1 MKKAVLLVSFGTSYA
16 EARENSLESIYQE
29 LSAAGGAIPVYQA
42 YTSGVIIRKLAGRQI
57 QIDTVEEAVRKVLDH
72 QVQCLYVVPTHMIP
86 GIEYQKLVRILEP
99 YRSSFEKME
108 ITSAVLNQKEDCKK
122 LVPVLQDI
130 FQFQRENYYV
140 LMGHGTED
148 GANIRYT
155 QMNEAFIEAGLMN
168 VQIASVEARPNL
180 ADAISYLQNAGKVD
194 KVVVHPFMVVA
205 GDHARNDMAG
215 ETDSYA
221 AKLREEGYEVLAIV
235 KGLGEYPQF
244 RRIYVEKLQ
253 EMLGKCN
260 NEAESQIVAGK
271 TDE

>member
-29 LSAAGGAIPVYQA
+29 LSAISGAIPVYQA
-42 YTSGVIIRKLAGRQI
+42 YTSGVIIRKLAGQQI
-57 QIDTVEEAVRKVLDH
+57 QIDTVEEAVRKALDN

-86 GIEYQKLVRILEP
+86 GIEYQKLVQILEP
-99 YRSSFEKME
+99 YRSFFEELK
-108 ITSAVLNQKEDCKK
+108 ISSAVLNRKEDCQN
-122 LVPVLQDI
+122 LVSVLQDI
-130 FQFQRENYYV
+130 FHFQRENQYV

-148 GANIRYT
+148 DANIWYA
-155 QMNEAFIEAGLMN
+155 QMNEAFLEAGLTN

-180 ADAISYLQNAGKVD
+180 TDAISHLQNAGKVA

-215 ETDSYA
+215 ETDSYVTA
-221 AKLREEGYEVLAIV
+221 LREEGYEVLAVV

-244 RRIYVEKLQ
+244 RRIYVGKLQ
-253 EMLGKCN
+253 EMLGKSN
-260 NEAESQIVAGK
+260 NEAEG
-271 TDE
+271 